1 MHRRTKRRPSYSEK
15 LYWGQVEFWNGNG
28 EGEAIRCAILE
39 QILNACIYVRIYVCI
54 LVLTWFPTVFAGIKA
69 MMVVVADDVALPE
82 GKGITGGRGI
92 AGTVFVHKVAGGM
105 V

>member
-1 MHRRTKRRPSYSEK
+1 M
-15 LYWGQVEFWNGNG
+15 
-28 EGEAIRCAILE
+28 
-39 QILNACIYVRIYVCI
+39 
-54 LVLTWFPTVFAGIKA
+54 LTWFPTVFAGIKA

>member
-1 MHRRTKRRPSYSEK
+1 MH
-15 LYWGQVEFWNGNG
+15 
-28 EGEAIRCAILE
+28 
-39 QILNACIYVRIYVCI
+39 ACIYVHIYICI
-54 LVLTWFPTVFAGIKA
+54 IVLTWFPTVFPGIKA